1 MKFANSRQ
9 SNNYYYDG
17 DESTCELPNMS
28 RASAGGRM
36 HADNFY
42 VRHYYSERR
51 REKSHAANAFLITL
65 ISFLTVGFVF
75 LFINA
80 WNQSSA
86 ARASGVNTFQAVAE
100 EMIPKQ
106 IVEAV
111 TGTETGAGDAAG
123 AGIDL
128 TNATPTAS
136 SNIVSCDGQYVITDT
151 AADDSVTFSFAGDI
165 LFDNSYAIA
174 ASINQKGGNIES
186 AFDSASLDLMRSADV
201 FCVNNEFPYSKRGTP
216 TAGKKY
222 TFRSDPAHVSW
233 LQTMGVD
240 MVELANNHAYD
251 YGPDALTDTV
261 ETLDGIGMIHVG
273 AGRNL
278 NEASAPAYFYVDGM
292 RIALIN
298 SSQIERYDN
307 PETKAATDTTPGVFR
322 SFDQSGLLQ
331 VISAAKSQSD
341 FVVVL
346 MHWGTEKTHEADW
359 LQTSRLTDMQQAG
372 ADLIVGAHPH
382 VLQGM
387 TYVGDT
393 PVIYSLG
400 NYLFSSFTMDSGI
413 LQVTFQPSSKQMT
426 QLRFVPMLQSNSTE
440 KVLTGSEK
448 QRVIN
453 ELRSWSPGV
462 NISDDGTIASAL
474 AQ

>member
-1 MKFANSRQ
+1 MPP
-9 SNNYYYDG
+9 
-17 DESTCELPNMS
+17 LV
-28 RASAGGRM
+28 
-36 HADNFY
+36 HA
-42 VRHYYSERR
+42 RR
-51 REKSHAANAFLITL
+51 SGKSHAANAFLITL
-65 ISFLTVGFVF
+65 ISFLTVGFIF

-86 ARASGVNTFQAVAE
+86 ARANGVNTFQAVAE

-106 IVEAV
+106 IVEVV
-111 TGTETGAGDAAG
+111 TGTETGAGDAG

-136 SNIVSCDGQYVITDT
+136 PDIVSCDGQYVITDT

-165 LFDNSYAIA
+165 LFDNNYAIA

-341 FVVVL
+341 FVIVL
-346 MHWGTEKTHEADW
+346 MHWGTEKTHDPDW
-359 LQTSRLTDMQQAG
+359 LQTDRLTDMQQAG

-387 TYVGDT
+387 TYVGDM